1 MKTTLILTTTLA
13 LLVSCKEQTKHGS
26 ATPSATAPSAAL
38 TAVLAASPGGEPKA
52 ITAIR
57 ATVKPGDDITVSGR
71 ILGNAKPFVAGR
83 AAFILGDPAVLQACN
98 ENPDDACDSPWDT
111 CCETPEDKKRAT
123 ATIQI
128 VDASG
133 RVLKEP
139 IEGVA
144 GIQNLATVT
153 VSGKVAEGSSAD
165 LLIVNATAIQVGK

>member
-1 MKTTLILTTTLA
+1 M
-13 LLVSCKEQTKHGS
+13 G
-26 ATPSATAPSAAL
+26 
-38 TAVLAASPGGEPKA
+38 
-52 ITAIR
+52 
-57 ATVKPGDDITVSGR
+57 
-71 ILGNAKPFVAGR
+71 
-83 AAFILGDPAVLQACN
+83 
-98 ENPDDACDSPWDT
+98 
-111 CCETPEDKKRAT
+111 KRAT

-139 IEGVA
+139 IEGVS